1 MRLFKLIVPILISI
15 ILIVFDARFSYLD
28 NFKRFTLTLL
38 SPVYFVVDLPSHVV
52 DWVND
57 QGSDTAQLVSEN
69 EYLEGKLIEL
79 KARLQIQNNLV
90 LENQKLTQLLDATYT
105 IPEHQI
111 TLAHIK
117 SVSQSRL
124 KKQVIINKGS
134 KDSVRNTQLA
144 VGSDGVIGQVTQV
157 TPLYSTIRLIT
168 DPTQHMPVKNVRNGI
183 RGITKGL
190 ATNERGMVVEFIPL
204 DSDVK
209 LGDIFVTSGI
219 GTTYP
224 PGYLVGKVSS
234 IDKPPNEAFL
244 TILLK
249 PIQNMDKLEF
259 VLIVSQKND

>member
-1 MRLFKLIVPILISI
+1 MLIVL
-15 ILIVFDARFSYLD
+15 DARFSYLD
-28 NFKRFTLTLL
+28 SFKRFTLTLL
-38 SPVYFVVDLPSHVV
+38 SPVYFVVDLPGHVV

-57 QGSDTAQLVSEN
+57 QGGDQAQLVSEKK
-69 EYLEGKLIEL
+69 YLEGKLIEL
-79 KARLQIQNNLV
+79 KVRLQTYNNLV
-90 LENQKLTQLLDATYT
+90 LENQKLTQLLNASYT

-111 TLAHIK
+111 KLANVK
-117 SVSQSRL
+117 SISQSRL
-124 KKQVIINKGS
+124 KKQVIIDKGS
-134 KDSVRNTQLA
+134 KDDVRIKQL
-144 VGSDGVIGQVTQV
+144 VVSSDGVVGQITQL
-157 TPLYSTIRLIT
+157 TPLYSTVLLVT

-190 ATNERGMVVEFIPL
+190 ATNERGMIVEFVPL

-224 PGYLVGKVSS
+224 PGYLVGEVSR

-244 TILLK
+244 TIILK

-259 VLIVSQKND
+259 VLIVSTND

>member
-1 MRLFKLIVPILISI
+1 MLIVL
-15 ILIVFDARFSYLD
+15 DARFSYLD
-28 NFKRFTLTLL
+28 SFKRFTLTLL
-38 SPVYFVVDLPSHVV
+38 SPVYFVVDLPGHVV

-57 QGSDTAQLVSEN
+57 QGGDQAQLVSEK

-79 KARLQIQNNLV
+79 KARLQTYNNLV
-90 LENQKLTQLLDATYT
+90 LENQKLTQLLNASYT

-111 TLAHIK
+111 KLANVK
-117 SVSQSRL
+117 SIFQSRL
-124 KKQVIINKGS
+124 KKQVIIDKGS
-134 KDSVRNTQLA
+134 KDDVRIKQL
-144 VGSDGVIGQVTQV
+144 VVSSDGVVGQITQL
-157 TPLYSTIRLIT
+157 TPLYSTVLLVT

-190 ATNERGMVVEFIPL
+190 ATNERGMIVEFVPL

-224 PGYLVGKVSS
+224 PGYLVGEVSR

-244 TILLK
+244 TIILK

-259 VLIVSQKND
+259 VLIVSTND

>member
-15 ILIVFDARFSYLD
+15 ILIVLDARFSYLD

-38 SPVYFVVDLPSHVV
+38 SPVYFVVDLPGHVV

-117 SVSQSRL
+117 SISQSRL

-134 KDSVRNTQLA
+134 KDGVRNTQLV
-144 VGSDGVIGQVTQV
+144 VGSEGVVGKITQV
-157 TPLYSTIRLIT
+157 TPLYSTVLLVT

-183 RGITKGL
+183 RGITKGI
-190 ATNERGMVVEFIPL
+190 ATNKKGMIVEFIPL

-224 PGYLVGKVSS
+224 PGYLVGKVSK

-244 TILLK
+244 TIILK

-259 VLIVSQKND
+259 ILIISQKND

>member
-1 MRLFKLIVPILISI
+1 MRLFKLIVPILISL
-15 ILIVFDARFSYLD
+15 ILIVLDARFSYLD
-28 NFKRFTLTLL
+28 SFKRFTSTVLT
-38 SPVYFVVDLPSHVV
+38 PIYFVVDLPSHVV

-57 QGSDTAQLVSEN
+57 QGSDKAQLVGEN

-79 KARLQIQNNLV
+79 KARLQTYSNLV

-111 TLAHIK
+111 ILAHVK
-117 SVSQSRL
+117 SISQSRL

-134 KDSVRNTQLA
+134 NDGIRNTQLV
-144 VGSDGVIGQVTQV
+144 VGSDGIVGQVTQV
-157 TPLYSTIRLIT
+157 TPLYSTVLLVT

-183 RGITKGL
+183 SGITKGL
-190 ATNERGMVVEFIPL
+190 ATSDRGMIVEFIPL

-209 LGDIFVTSGI
+209 LGDIFVTSSI

-224 PGYLVGKVSS
+224 PGYLVGHVYR

-244 TILLK
+244 TITLK
-249 PIQNMDKLEF
+249 PIQNMDKLE
-259 VLIVSQKND
+259 LILIISQQND

>member
-1 MRLFKLIVPILISI
+1 MLIVL
-15 ILIVFDARFSYLD
+15 DARFSYLD

-38 SPVYFVVDLPSHVV
+38 SPVYFVVDLPGHVV

-57 QGSDTAQLVSEN
+57 QGSDQAQLVSEN

-79 KARLQIQNNLV
+79 KARLQIYNKLV
-90 LENQKLTQLLDATYT
+90 LENQKLTHLLDATYA

-117 SVSQSRL
+117 SISQSRL
-124 KKQVIINKGS
+124 KKQVIIDKGS
-134 KDSVRNTQLA
+134 KDGVRNTQLV
-144 VGSDGVIGQVTQV
+144 VGSEGVVGKITQV
-157 TPLYSTIRLIT
+157 TPLYSTVLLVT

-183 RGITKGL
+183 RGITKGI
-190 ATNERGMVVEFIPL
+190 ATNEKGMIVEFIPL

-224 PGYLVGKVSS
+224 PGYLVGKVSR

-244 TILLK
+244 TIILK

-259 VLIVSQKND
+259 ILIVSQKND